1 MDISDDQFFRKLNAL
16 RLGGYKL
23 TDGDCVWFDK
33 LCEQY
38 INYVIIEK
46 NGDESV
52 EMYDEVMEKDRFTI
66 NAMAHGIN
74 NIYEAVD
81 YCRRW
86 QIHVR
91 DKLY

>member
-1 MDISDDQFFRKLNAL
+1 MQEIFGEEIYFCKLEP
-16 RLGGYKL
+16 RIPIQR
-23 TDGDCVWFDK
+23 VWFDK
-33 LCEQY
+33 LCEEY
-38 INYVIIEK
+38 INYAIIEK
-46 NGDESV
+46 NGNESV

-86 QIHVR
+86 QIHV
-91 DKLY
+91 